1 MGSRWEQPQRLRVTD
16 VPHPHNHNTTHTTQP
31 PQTTSYSTRKA
42 TAVAVGKVAGQERRA
57 ALEGW
62 HSRRWAGGAADG
74 ITCRRQI
81 AGWIRTLSDST
92 GTRSDRFS
100 CEDCDRGEGGY
111 AMKGEVHPHFLL
123 CVR

>member
-1 MGSRWEQPQRLRVTD
+1 MKCIRARSCERL
-16 VPHPHNHNTTHTTQP
+16 HNMSILLKTNVF
-31 PQTTSYSTRKA
+31 
-42 TAVAVGKVAGQERRA
+42 TAHQ
-57 ALEGW
+57 LL
-62 HSRRWAGGAADG
+62 GGAADG